1 MKELAQKLDMEGV
14 PYIWYVFTNEAD
26 SIHSNNVVF
35 LKERLDVYKW
45 IQKCTAVVQ
54 LSDTEACSNTIRRT
68 DLCMGKK

>member
-14 PYIWYVFTNEAD
+14 PYIWYVFTNEQD
-26 SIHSNNVVF
+26 TIHSNNVVF

-45 IQKCTAVVQ
+45 IEECDAIVQ

-68 DLCMGKK
+68 DLCMEKK